1 MGYSPRGNK
10 ESDTT
15 EQHHFHRLN
24 GASPLSLDMGYL
36 ITATPV
42 PMSYWGFSDLGRG
55 VSPHSRSSEVQ
66 PWLLTLDVGY
76 LFSAACYSGAAQ
88 PPLAVPAMGKKISFH
103 YIS

>member
-1 MGYSPRGNK
+1 MGYSPRGHK

-15 EQHHFHRLN
+15 ERHHFYHLN

-36 ITATPV
+36 ITAAPV

-55 VSPHSRSSEVQ
+55 VSPHSRSSNVQ

-76 LFSAACYSGAAQ
+76 LLAACYSGAVQ
-88 PPLAVPAMGKKISFH
+88 PPLAAPAMGKKISFH
-103 YIS
+103 YNP